1 LEVQAD
7 DAEALDITGEAETNG
22 DKGDRNRKG
31 GRGVVKNKGL
41 EKKRHYNH
49 FYLLFEVVLPNVSSK
64 LHQLLVI
71 YVLYSYF

>member
-41 EKKRHYNH
+41 EKKDIIIIFTYYLKL
-49 FYLLFEVVLPNVSSK
+49 FYQTF
-64 LHQLLVI
+64 HQNCI
-71 YVLYSYF
+71 SF